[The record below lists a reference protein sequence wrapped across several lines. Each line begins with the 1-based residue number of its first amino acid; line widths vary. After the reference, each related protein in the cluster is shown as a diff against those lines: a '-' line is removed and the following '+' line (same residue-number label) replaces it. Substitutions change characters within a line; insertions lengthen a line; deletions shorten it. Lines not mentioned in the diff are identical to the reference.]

1 MANSFVELLDI
12 FENEPACIVS
22 FEALK
27 KVFGF
32 PLLSS
37 SFYVRAA
44 SAKVKNLPLIAR
56 QFLGLSAVSV
66 LSQLTKFLVFSGP
79 STAVIPA
86 CAWMDDH
93 PTSWVQQT
101 LVYIACPKTLT
112 KNRF

>member
-1 MANSFVELLDI
+1 LDI

-22 FEALK
+22 FEVLK
-27 KVFGF
+27 SAEKCFRFSIVEF
-32 PLLSS
+32 LVL
-37 SFYVRAA
+37 RAA
-44 SAKVKNLPLIAR
+44 SEKVKNLLLIAR
-56 QFLGLSAVSV
+56 QFLGLSAISV
-66 LSQLTKFLVFSGP
+66 PSQLTKFLVFSGP